1 MCKSAQKVAVFALIN
16 SIQKVIYIIYK
27 NKHTKAENAVMDNMR
42 FGTIILQFL

>member
-27 NKHTKAENAVMDNMR
+27 KAENAVMDNMR